1 MPPETRYA
9 KSGGL
14 NIAYQVVGDGPVDLV
29 YVPGWVSHVE
39 LAWELP
45 DLAHGFERLAS
56 FSRLIL
62 FDKRGTGMS
71 DPVPESGLPTLVM
84 HRIDD
89 RDAHREEAHYIA
101 ARIPHA
107 RVVEF
112 EGSDHSWWTQD
123 QDAILDEIQ
132 QHVTGVRPA
141 PKSRAESSIRIREG
155 WIWRFARKLCDWLR
169 KGSSQQLV
177 TPTLFTTSIEL

>member
-1 MPPETRYA
+1 DGAAIAPGLDRAALTELSRYYRRCA
-9 KSGGL
+9 SPGAAVAL
-14 NIAYQVVGDGPVDLV
+14 MRMNSFVDV
-29 YVPGWVSHVE
+29 RE
-39 LAWELP
+39 ALP
-45 DLAHGFERLAS
+45 TIQA
-56 FSRLIL
+56 
-62 FDKRGTGMS
+62 
-71 DPVPESGLPTLVM
+71 PTLVM

-112 EGSDHSWWTQD
+112 EGSDPSWWTQD

-141 PKSRAESSIRIREG
+141 PEPDRVLAT
-155 WIWRFARKLCDWLR
+155 
-169 KGSSQQLV
+169 V
-177 TPTLFTTSIEL
+177 LFTDLVRSTERLRDL